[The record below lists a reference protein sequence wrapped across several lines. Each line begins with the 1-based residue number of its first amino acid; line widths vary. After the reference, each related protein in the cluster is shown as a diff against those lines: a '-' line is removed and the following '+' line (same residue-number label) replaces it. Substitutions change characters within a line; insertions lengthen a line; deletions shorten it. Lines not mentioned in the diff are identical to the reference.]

1 MRTIATLLLIA
12 ISAPAAA
19 DPCQVGTN
27 RPGIDAN
34 PAQRIDSSAP
44 QMRCTQTVVR
54 SQAPDGRTFERRTW
68 NFEVR

>member
-19 DPCQVGTN
+19 EECRIGTN

-34 PAQRIDSSAP
+34 PARRIDASAP
-44 QMRCTQTVVR
+44 
-54 SQAPDGRTFERRTW
+54 
-68 NFEVR
+68 